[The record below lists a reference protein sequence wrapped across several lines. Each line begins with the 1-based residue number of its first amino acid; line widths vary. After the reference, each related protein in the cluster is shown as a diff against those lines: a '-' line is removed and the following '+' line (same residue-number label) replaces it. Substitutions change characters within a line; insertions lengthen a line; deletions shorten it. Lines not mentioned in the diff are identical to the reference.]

1 MSLPSRHMRRP
12 KTTPRQPQKT
22 SARASAHDRMCRGF
36 HAHKPAT
43 ARPPNCMQHLRATRR
58 LFIHQAVAGRELS
71 GGLVLLA
78 RQTSS
83 VAGTSGRR
91 ERVLLVE

>member
-1 MSLPSRHMRRP
+1 
-12 KTTPRQPQKT
+12 
-22 SARASAHDRMCRGF
+22 
-36 HAHKPAT
+36 
-43 ARPPNCMQHLRATRR
+43 MQHLRATRR
-58 LFIHQAVAGRELS
+58 LFIHQAMAGRELS